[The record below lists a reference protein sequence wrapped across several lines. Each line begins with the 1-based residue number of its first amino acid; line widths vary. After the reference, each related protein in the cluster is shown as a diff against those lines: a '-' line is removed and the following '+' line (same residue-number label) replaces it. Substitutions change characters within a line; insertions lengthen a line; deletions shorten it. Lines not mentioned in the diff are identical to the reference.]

1 MKSRNIYFGFFIFH
15 KLAHQQAGPRSLRDA
30 QHGMSAGNDYIFVF
44 LCFANVCK
52 PVGRYRAQ
60 AIPDFVCR
68 RLSNIKTKEWKKA
81 SLKSAKKIVMKKYVF
96 EITLTE
102 EDLCGDEMWEE
113 MMSNTN
119 SGGVA
124 ELTEALQQSLLG
136 EFTLLPPDADE
147 IAKGAVKLKSF
158 SDND

>member
-1 MKSRNIYFGFFIFH
+1 
-15 KLAHQQAGPRSLRDA
+15 
-30 QHGMSAGNDYIFVF
+30 
-44 LCFANVCK
+44 
-52 PVGRYRAQ
+52 
-60 AIPDFVCR
+60 
-68 RLSNIKTKEWKKA
+68 
-81 SLKSAKKIVMKKYVF
+81 MKKYVF

-158 SDND
+158 SDNN